1 MFGVLEFP
9 NDVLWCGLFFDWAGC
24 SMRPLFPDSHV
35 FQVLFVCLFNFPNS
49 FTLSYSGT
57 LTNCTFCFLYY
68 SFNFPIF
75 PLVHLRL
82 FNLFSENFLNS
93 VSHFNFSLELFQFAK
108 SPCWSHVAPFYILSA
123 GVYNILG
130 FS

>member
-9 NDVLWCGLFFDWAGC
+9 NDVLWCGLSLAGLGAQWALYFRIVMSFGFC
-24 SMRPLFPDSHV
+24 
-35 FQVLFVCLFNFPNS
+35 LFVCFNFPNS

-68 SFNFPIF
+68 SLNFPIF
-75 PLVHLRL
+75 PLVHLCL
-82 FNLFSENFLNS
+82 FNLFSENVLNS

-108 SPCWSHVAPFYILSA
+108 SPCWSHVAPFYIPSA
-123 GVYNILG
+123 DVYNILG
-130 FS
+130 FY